1 MSSTRIHSS
10 LDEVKAHD
18 TALLKHLGDKFN
30 LTYSA
35 FGSRISE
42 EGAPASGSLTLSD
55 AFAGGLEPAPIT
67 PTGKD
72 AAPYQL
78 LSGTIKA
85 TYNAHR
91 AIQDADSVIVAPS
104 MMSGN
109 TGASALV

>member
-1 MSSTRIHSS
+1 VHSS

-18 TALLKHLGDKFN
+18 TKLLKELAKDFN
-30 LTYSA
+30 LTYTA
-35 FGSRISE
+35 FGSKLTA
-42 EGAPASGSLTLSD
+42 EGAPAKGTLTLSD
-55 AFAGGLEPAPIT
+55 AFNGGLEPAPVT
-67 PTGKD
+67 PSGPD

-91 AIQDADSVIVAPS
+91 GMEPETDAIIVAPS

-109 TGASALV
+109 TGKFLRCQ